1 MSESFWFMTGE
12 DDESAVPVD
21 HAPFQE
27 PMRGD
32 RRLTNAPSTDQKKV
46 RRQIHRS
53 GSWFSEDDDD
63 YRERHAEKWKGYL
76 NQMDGI
82 HRGVGLH
89 LPPKLHNFVHDETKP
104 VHERAD
110 ALLSHLSDE
119 RGNHNNGMRDRRQ
132 GLGPH
137 WTSSPGVAEGF
148 AEEDAQYRANQS
160 HPADDPKDF
169 TWGRSKGEWD
179 EDKLHDHL
187 RDHHGLPESRLG
199 EHSKLWVPAHE
210 RLHKGPAEIAGQQP
224 LFHADHDHTHLD
236 SFRDPDVAHGQPA
249 TAVVLHAHNPSHHDI
264 TDEGEG
270 EGGMIYE
277 WGTHGENE
285 VPLQKGAE
293 VGVKGISW
301 AKVHSDDSPDKPW
314 LNEYTHHDFDE
325 PQTHHAS
332 RTATV
337 LNTQVER
344 LNKGDSVR
352 TPTGQSSVV
361 KGVRPHETDSTL
373 MYMDTDQGTSTVKR
387 GTDFQVVPHNSQQQE
402 LPDIGNPMN
411 AGNSGQSPAAGH
423 GAGGPSAPAGSGGTP
438 NQCPN
443 CGNSGTMRMHSGS
456 YVCGVCG
463 FTVSAGGSP
472 GGLLFGNQEHGYS
485 PGRRKPGEV
494 PKAHVWASKYTAQ
507 TESQFA
513 SRFRQAA
520 LGGDK

>member
-12 DDESAVPVD
+12 DDESAATVD
-21 HAPFQE
+21 HAPYQE

-32 RRLTNAPSTDQKKV
+32 RKVMNAPSTDQKKI

-53 GSWFSEDDDD
+53 GSWLSEDDED
-63 YRERHAEKWKGYL
+63 YKNRHEEKWKGYL
-76 NQMDGI
+76 SQMDGI

-89 LPPKLHNFVHDETKP
+89 LPPKLHNLVHDETKP
-104 VHERAD
+104 VHERAH
-110 ALLSHLSDE
+110 ALLEHLSGE
-119 RGNHNNGMRDRRQ
+119 RDKHNNGVRDSRQ

-137 WTSSPGVAEGF
+137 WTSDQGVGEDF
-148 AEEDAQYRANQS
+148 AEKDAQYRANHA

-169 TWGRSKGEWD
+169 TWGRSKGEPD
-179 EDKLHDHL
+179 TDKLWSHLETDHGVHEKYLHD
-187 RDHHGLPESRLG
+187 DHEFLTKTHNHVHKPPAPGQQGLFHTHEG
-199 EHSKLWVPAHE
+199 EHAEDEFHE
-210 RLHKGPAEIAGQQP
+210 
-224 LFHADHDHTHLD
+224 
-236 SFRDPDVAHGQPA
+236 PDVAHGQPA
-249 TAVVLHAHNPSHHDI
+249 TAVVLHARNPSHEDV

-270 EGGMIYE
+270 EGGMIYD
-277 WGTHGENE
+277 WNSHGERE
-285 VPLQKGAE
+285 IPLQKGAE

-301 AKVHSDDSPDKPW
+301 AKIHADDDPAKPW
-314 LNEYTHHDFDE
+314 LHEYTHHAFDE
-325 PQTHHAS
+325 PQAHHAA

-344 LNKGDSVR
+344 LNRGDTVR
-352 TPTGQSSVV
+352 TPTGQSSSV
-361 KGVRPHETDSTL
+361 KGIRPHETDSTL
-373 MYMDTDQGTSTVKR
+373 MYLDTDQGTSTVKK
-387 GTDFQVVPHNSQQQE
+387 GTDFQVVPRNSQQQE

-411 AGNSGQSPAAGH
+411 AGNSGENPAAGH

-443 CGNSGTMRMHSGS
+443 CGNSGTMRMHSGT